1 MESPLLQRT
10 GRPSPLLLEAFPED
24 LRVGEEQEQS
34 VPTPGAGQGGTRLA
48 GSGKR
53 PMRNMGIRAP
63 PTTPVGRRT
72 AQVRPQETQCHGG
85 TEAPAVR
92 TS

>member
-53 PMRNMGIRAP
+53 PMRNMGIGSPHHPR
-63 PTTPVGRRT
+63 G
-72 AQVRPQETQCHGG
+72 AQNCTG
-85 TEAPAVR
+85 EATGNTVPWR
-92 TS
+92 N